1 MFFLKKKS
9 LIYDNL
15 LKKSLKLTKKKLT
28 RFSVS
33 IIVSIFIY
41 SYYLSKISLIKKKNF
56 KYLIL
61 KNSNFNMLF
70 SKKVPVPQKNKQ
82 KGRIFKKFKLSN
94 NNKEFY
100 KLKSLKYFRLF
111 LNNIKMIDFFLRKCN
126 SKFRRRFII
135 KSRKQFYK
143 KLKEKGNKT
152 KFRMKTLLRTLKARS
167 TKSLYKKK

>member
-61 KNSNFNMLF
+61 TNSNFNMLF

-82 KGRIFKKFKLSN
+82 IFELLSIN
-94 NNKEFY
+94 VN
-100 KLKSLKYFRLF
+100 
-111 LNNIKMIDFFLRKCN
+111 
-126 SKFRRRFII
+126 
-135 KSRKQFYK
+135 
-143 KLKEKGNKT
+143 
-152 KFRMKTLLRTLKARS
+152 
-167 TKSLYKKK
+167 